1 MNGEPKVGVMARKRT
16 PRYAGATA
24 ATLLFVLATSACA
37 GTEPQRDTRPD
48 EISSKAVA
56 GIRTASSVRVR
67 MEQTGSEA
75 MIIDL
80 TMDRRGRCAGRITF
94 TDGTADVI
102 KIGETFWLKP
112 DARFWKTQLGARGEV
127 APAFRKRYLRGD
139 AEHEQL
145 RDMAVL
151 CDLDGIHRTL
161 AAEVGKGPF
170 VWGKP
175 VTLEGERAETVSD
188 RAGSVM
194 ISMVGGRGT
203 PGPGTSGPVRFVQR
217 NKDRATVT
225 TTFTDWNQPVPAKAP
240 APGTS
245 IDLARLS

>member
-1 MNGEPKVGVMARKRT
+1 MARKRT

-24 ATLLFVLATSACA
+24 AALSVFLLGTSACA

-56 GIRTASSVRVR
+56 GVRTASSVRVR

-75 MIIDL
+75 MTIDL

-112 DARFWKTQLGARGEV
+112 DARFWQTQLGARGEV
-127 APAFRKRYLRGD
+127 APAFRNRYLRGD

-151 CDLDGIHRTL
+151 CDLGGIHRTL
-161 AAEVGKGPF
+161 AEEVGKGPF

-175 VTLEGERAETVSD
+175 VTLEGERAETVSG

-203 PGPGTSGPVRFVQR
+203 PGPGASGRSGPVRFVQR
-217 NKDRATVT
+217 NKDRDTVT